1 LKRFLII
8 LLAILGCS
16 DVAVAMS
23 VKGKITQNG
32 GAAVKALIVFS
43 SDGVEK
49 ASAITGD
56 DGLYYIP
63 DIPEGTYSVKITYRQ
78 ITREH
83 SGIVIPGGKYDF
95 NL

>member
-1 LKRFLII
+1 LKGFCLI
-8 LLAILGCS
+8 LLAVLSCS
-16 DVAVAMS
+16 DVAFAIS

-43 SDGVEK
+43 SNGVEK

-78 ITREH
+78 ITKEH

-95 NL
+95 DL

>member
-1 LKRFLII
+1 MKLFFVV
-8 LLAILGCS
+8 LLAILSCS
-16 DVAVAMS
+16 DVAFAIS

-43 SDGVEK
+43 SGGVEK

-63 DIPEGTYSVKITYRQ
+63 DIPEGTSSVKITYRQ

-83 SGIVIPGGKYDF
+83 SGIIIPGGQI
-95 NL
+95 